1 MIGLV
6 DAVVRA
12 VTREWARGPGARP
25 PVESD
30 REAPVSPD
38 GLLTPDRLPTEVLP
52 RGVALRSSRW
62 LTGLGGRL
70 ARMRGPASA
79 VTLGRT
85 IVVHPDAELSERLLR
100 HELEHVR
107 QWERHPVTFPI
118 LYILHHLRYGYRDN
132 PYEIEAR
139 KAEVDRYR
147 REP

>member
-6 DAVVRA
+6 DAIVRA
-12 VTREWARGPGARP
+12 VTRECAWGLGASP
-25 PVESD
+25 PIASD
-30 REAPVSPD
+30 REAPVSA
-38 GLLTPDRLPTEVLP
+38 GRLPIDVLP

-62 LTGLGGRL
+62 LTALGGRL